1 MNISTIIVHYF
12 KHVALFNLI
21 FETKRS
27 TYDLFNLIALV
38 YDKYFQQPIYV
49 NSNTPSP
56 DLTVY

>member
-27 TYDLFNLIALV
+27 TNLR
-38 YDKYFQQPIYV
+38 KFQHTLTR
-49 NSNTPSP
+49 SNGILIFFHYT
-56 DLTVY
+56 